1 MDPLSY
7 GAAMGLPWVAGEGTK
22 PRKMA
27 MGKNKIIS
35 TLVISVFVLTGS
47 SLQGIRVLASN

>member
-1 MDPLSY
+1 
-7 GAAMGLPWVAGEGTK
+7 MGGREGTK